1 MEVFKNPENLKKL
14 KGFSDLILEFNLEKY
29 NYNLRKKLDLF
40 FSDTSKEVKR
50 LNDKLNTTQKNKIL
64 RKPKKSKTTY
74 PFFKIFLNSKA
85 LKKKLM
91 YLINRL

>member
-1 MEVFKNPENLKKL
+1 M
-14 KGFSDLILEFNLEKY
+14 SILLNSQCACTDSFNLEKY

-50 LNDKLNTTQKNKIL
+50 LNDKLNTYSKEQNFEEAQ
-64 RKPKKSKTTY
+64 KSKTTY
-74 PFFKIFLNSKA
+74 PFFKIFLNSTD

-91 YLINRL
+91 YLINRLWKF